1 MASTTRKSLE
11 GLVFLITALIVLLFV
26 PAWTL
31 HFLQAWVYVGVFAI
45 SVIAI
50 TVWLARQNQAL
61 LQRRMDVGPK
71 YEKEK
76 AQKAI
81 QFFAQFA
88 FIAMFLVPALDHRFH
103 WSHINLV
110 ISLAANIFVAL
121 GFYIVFI
128 TFKENTYT
136 SAIVEVQKG
145 QQVISTGPYGL
156 VRHPMYSGALLM
168 LLATPIALGSLWDLI
183 AFIPMLVVIIARL
196 VREEEYLKDNLPG
209 YSDYCKKVRW
219 HLLPGIY

>member
-1 MASTTRKSLE
+1 
-11 GLVFLITALIVLLFV
+11 
-26 PAWTL
+26 
-31 HFLQAWVYVGVFAI
+31 
-45 SVIAI
+45 
-50 TVWLARQNQAL
+50 
-61 LQRRMDVGPK
+61 MDVGPK

-88 FIAMFLVPALDHRFH
+88 FIAMFIVPALDHRFH
-103 WSHINLV
+103 WSHINLAL
-110 ISLAANIFVAL
+110 SLVADVFVAF
-121 GFYIVFI
+121 GFYIVFM

-136 SAIVEVQKG
+136 SAIIEVQID
-145 QQVISTGPYGL
+145 QRVISTGPYSF

-168 LLATPIALGSLWDLI
+168 LIATPIALGSLWGLF
-183 AFIPMLVVIIARL
+183 AFIPMLIVIITRL
-196 VREEEYLKDNLPG
+196 VKEEKYLKENLLG